1 MDFNKE
7 PVTQEEKYGK
17 FIMDL
22 QDENTAKQAAFQLE
36 LMENSGFAEAA
47 VALGQYYKDTDL
59 KKEGGTRIRISLRT
73 RRKN

>member
-7 PVTQEEKYGK
+7 PVTQEEKFGK

-22 QDENTAKQAAFQLE
+22 QDEDTAKQAVFQLE

-47 VALGQYYKDTDL
+47 DTPLHHCGQC
-59 KKEGGTRIRISLRT
+59 R
-73 RRKN
+73 

>member
-47 VALGQYYKDTDL
+47 VALGQ
-59 KKEGGTRIRISLRT
+59 
-73 RRKN
+73 